1 LTICPFG
8 GIVNRI
14 GRDENRPIRRPVISA
29 QRPFDTTAYRQS
41 SEHLILA
48 LTLILVL
55 LVIVLTAT
63 ATFCLSG
70 VFVLAMGV
78 ISYFSSRSTHQ
89 ELLQSAWRIT
99 PQDTPALA
107 ALVGQIA
114 ARLRPGSLEV
124 FVAEAN
130 TLNAY
135 TFGLSSPK
143 VIVLHAPLLQVMDPD
158 ELRFIVGHEMGHV
171 RLGHTVLNSL
181 VGGMAGIPSPFLASA
196 LLTAVFLWWNRACET
211 SADRAG
217 LLACGRLDK
226 AVLALV
232 KLAADTTVRTQADVE
247 RALAH
252 IRAEDEGLLGD
263 LGEVLATHPLMAH
276 RIERLQR
283 YARTAEYRR
292 LQGLVDRNVGLTR

>member
-1 LTICPFG
+1 MTICPFG
-8 GIVNRI
+8 GIVN
-14 GRDENRPIRRPVISA
+14 GDENRPIRRPVISA
-29 QRPFDTTAYRQS
+29 RPFDTTAYRQP
-41 SEHLILA
+41 SERFILA

-55 LVIVLTAT
+55 LVIVLTST

-70 VFVLAMGV
+70 VFVLAMVV
-78 ISYFSSRSTHQ
+78 ISYLSSRSTHQ
-89 ELLQSAWRIT
+89 ALLQSGWRIT
-99 PQDTPALA
+99 PQDTPVLA
-107 ALVGQIA
+107 AMVDQIA
-114 ARLRPGSLEV
+114 ARLRPGPLEV
-124 FVAEAN
+124 FVAEAK

-143 VIVLHAPLLQVMDPD
+143 VIVLHAPLLQVMAPD
-158 ELRFIVGHEMGHV
+158 ELSFIVGHEMGHV

-217 LLACGRLDK
+217 LLACGRLDT

-232 KLAADTTVRTQADVE
+232 KLTTDTTVRTQADLD
-247 RALAH
+247 RALAV
-252 IRAEDEGLLGD
+252 INAEDDSLLGE

-292 LQGLVDRNVGLTR
+292 LQGLVDRNVGK